1 MADNDVDT
9 TFAELAAVVNDI
21 VREMRVRSAAG
32 GPAYRLTQ
40 NQSQIMSCVHS
51 APGSTPSQIA
61 ERTGLRRANVSTA
74 LKELRAD
81 GYIESVAD
89 RSDGRVVRVY
99 ATARADRTL
108 AMLRS
113 GWADVLASAWAGEA
127 AELAQAT
134 GMLMRLRDGLTDT
147 PPRSASTD
155 PAAVA
160 LDTSVTVR

>member
-21 VREMRVRSAAG
+21 AREMRVRSAAG

-61 ERTGLRRANVSTA
+61 DRTGLRRANVSTA
-74 LKELRAD
+74 LKELRAG

-108 AMLRS
+108 AALRS

-127 AELAQAT
+127 DELTQAT
-134 GMLMRLRDGLTDT
+134 GMLIRLRDGLTGAA
-147 PPRSASTD
+147 PHLASTD
-155 PAAVA
+155 
-160 LDTSVTVR
+160 SVGASHGPSATVC